1 MNSNQDHHDHLHQ
14 HTPSVPLRMNLSF
27 AVAVIA
33 NLLFTLV
40 ETILAFEANST
51 SLLGDAGHNFSDV
64 LGLLLAWGAT
74 YLVGRTS
81 GSDYSYGY
89 RRTTILAALLNSMIL
104 LFAGGFIALQ
114 SIERLY
120 NPVATSEM
128 LIIVVALVGIFVNG
142 GTALLFMKSSQNDL
156 NVKGAFLH
164 LAYDALISAGVVVGG
179 VVILFTGW
187 LWVDPLMG
195 LLITVVIVYGTWAL
209 LRDSVNLILDAVPQ
223 GIDRTGIVAYLS
235 ELPGV
240 AQVHDVHI
248 WAMSTQ
254 ENCLTA
260 HLVMPDH
267 TLWDQEDGYSQVGS
281 MLRDN
286 FAIHHVTLQVE
297 KDPDCQTQDCDE
309 EG

>member
-1 MNSNQDHHDHLHQ
+1 MNPDQNHHDHLHH

-33 NLLFTLV
+33 NLLFTLI
-40 ETILAFEANST
+40 ETILAFEANSI

-64 LGLLLAWGAT
+64 LGLLLAWGAI
-74 YLVGRTS
+74 YLVGRAS

-89 RRTTILAALLNSMIL
+89 RRTTILAALLNAMIL
-104 LFAGGFIALQ
+104 LFAAGYIALL
-114 SIERLY
+114 SVEKLY
-120 NPVATSEM
+120 NPAAASET
-128 LIIVVALVGIFVNG
+128 LIIGVALVGIFVNG
-142 GTALLFMKSSQNDL
+142 GTALLFMKSSKNDL

-195 LLITVVIVYGTWAL
+195 LLITGVIVYGTWAL

-248 WAMSTQ
+248 WALSTQ

-260 HLVMPDH
+260 HLVMPDQ
-267 TLWDQEDGYSQVGS
+267 TLWDQKDGYSQVGS